1 MDIQYLKTEGERF
14 SSIIYVDSAKR
25 NRVFFPDPQKYEVVF
40 NEPFR
45 NVFSVQVLDASIP
58 RTHYNVDNHNNVLCY
73 SVNETEFTVTLAI
86 GDYTDVELVEAIN
99 AQLVGITID
108 FLSSPSD
115 RRKQFVFISETA
127 FCIKPFKTTMR
138 ELIGI
143 DQGFETRLDS
153 VDDPANYQVTVVND
167 TIGNDAGV
175 RATVASADVVFYQR
189 FSISESGKMG
199 TLEFNM
205 YKNDS
210 DLLNTN
216 DFDLRA
222 RVIRLSNEATMAEA
236 QVHSSAFDDRVVL
249 SNWTHNGHLTTGQ
262 YVVVISTV
270 NATHVHYSVPVDIV
284 SNDTQQLY
292 VRQGVSAD
300 FDLDA
305 FLGNQENTVN
315 KYGSPQTV
323 EDLYFGITTDTVGVN
338 MGLNCRLTT
347 LREVHSLV
355 PRGIYNLLGDRYI
368 ILRCK
373 EIENHIMSSIKSFNA
388 VNSETNSLEE
398 RQYDTGIAKF
408 KMSVV
413 GFREERFDF
422 NTLPPQEFHPIG
434 KLTSLSL
441 SFENQ
446 DGREYDFKGVNHTIT
461 LAINYYK
468 PINKLFQRPTKN

>member
-58 RTHYNVDNHNNVLCY
+58 RTHYNVDPYNNVLCY
-73 SVNETEFTVTLAI
+73 NVNDIDFVVTLDI

-99 AQLVGITID
+99 AQLVGITVD

-115 RRKQFVFISETA
+115 RRKQFVFLSENP

-138 ELIGI
+138 ELIGL
-143 DQGFETRLDS
+143 DQGFQSEINS
-153 VDDPANYQVTVVND
+153 VDDPANYQVSLVND
-167 TIGNDAGV
+167 TLGNAGV
-175 RATVASADVVFYQR
+175 RATVDSADVVFYQR
-189 FSISESGKMG
+189 FSVSESGKVG

-205 YKNDS
+205 YKNDT
-210 DLLNTN
+210 DLLQTN
-216 DFDLRA
+216 DFDLRV
-222 RVIRLSNEATMAEA
+222 RVIRLSNQTTVAEA
-236 QVHSSAFDDRVVL
+236 QVHSSAFTDRVVL
-249 SNWTHNGHLTTGQ
+249 SDWIHSNQFLAGQ
-262 YVVVISTV
+262 EYVFVISTV
-270 NATHVHYSVPVDIV
+270 NANYVHYDLSVDIV

-292 VRQGVSAD
+292 VQQDVSLD
-300 FDLDA
+300 FDLNA
-305 FLGNQENTVN
+305 FLNGQENTVN

-323 EDLYFGITTDTVGVN
+323 EDVYFGITTDTVGVN
-338 MGLNCRLTT
+338 MGLNFRLTT
-347 LREVHSLV
+347 LRELHSLV
-355 PRGIYNLLGDRYI
+355 PPGIYNLLGDRYI

-388 VNSETNSLEE
+388 VNPETNSLEE

-434 KLTSLSL
+434 KLTSLTF

-461 LAINYYK
+461 LAINHYK

>member
-25 NRVFFPDPQKYEVVF
+25 NRVFFPDPQRYEVVF

-73 SVNETEFTVTLAI
+73 SVNETEFIVTLPI

-99 AQLVGITID
+99 AQLVGITVD

-115 RRKQFVFISETA
+115 RRKQFIFLSENP

-138 ELIGI
+138 ELIGL
-143 DQGFETRLDS
+143 DQGFQSQINS
-153 VDDPANYQVTVVND
+153 VDDPANYQVSLVND
-167 TIGNDAGV
+167 TLGNAGV
-175 RATVASADVVFYQR
+175 RAAVADANTVFYQR
-189 FSISESGKMG
+189 FSVSETGKIG
-199 TLEFNM
+199 TLEFNI
-205 YKNDS
+205 YKNDT

-216 DFDLRA
+216 DFDLRV
-222 RVIRLSNEATMAEA
+222 RVIRNANTSSNNTTIAEA
-236 QVHSSAFDDRVVL
+236 QVHSSTFADRVVL
-249 SNWTHNGHLTTGQ
+249 SDWVHSGQLLAGQQ
-262 YVVVISTV
+262 YVFVVSTV
-270 NATHVHYSVPVDIV
+270 NANYVHYDLSVDIV

-292 VRQGVSAD
+292 VQQDVSLD
-300 FDLDA
+300 FDLNA
-305 FLGNQENTVN
+305 FLNNQENIVN
-315 KYGSPQTV
+315 KYGSPSV

-338 MGLNCRLTT
+338 MGLNYRLTT
-347 LREVHSLV
+347 LREVHSLI
-355 PRGIYNLLGDRYI
+355 PPGIYNLLGDRYI

-388 VNSETNSLEE
+388 VNPETNSLEE
-398 RQYDTGIAKF
+398 RQYETGIAKF

-461 LAINYYK
+461 LAINHYK
-468 PINKLFQRPTKN
+468 PINKLFQKN

>member
-1 MDIQYLKTEGERF
+1 MDIQYLKSEGERF

-25 NRVFFPDPQKYEVVF
+25 NRVFFPTPQQYEVVF

-73 SVNETEFTVTLAI
+73 SVSDKEFTATLDI

-99 AQLVGITID
+99 AQMVNITVD

-115 RRKQFVFISETA
+115 RRKQLLFLSESP

-138 ELIGI
+138 ELIGL
-143 DQGFETRLDS
+143 DQGFASQIDS
-153 VDDPANYQVTVVND
+153 VNDPANYRVSLVND
-167 TIGNDAGV
+167 TLGNTGV
-175 RATVASADVVFYQR
+175 RATVTDAHMVFYQR
-189 FSISESGKMG
+189 FSVSETGKIG
-199 TLEFNM
+199 TLEFNI
-205 YKNDS
+205 YKNDT

-216 DFDLRA
+216 DFDLRV
-222 RVIRLSNEATMAEA
+222 RVVRLSNQTTVAETQA
-236 QVHSSAFDDRVVL
+236 HSSTFADRVVL
-249 SNWTHNGHLTTGQ
+249 SDWVHSNQLLAGQQ
-262 YVVVISTV
+262 YVFVISTV
-270 NATHVHYSVPVDIV
+270 NANYVHYELSVDIV

-292 VRQGVSAD
+292 FKQGVSAE
-300 FDLDA
+300 FDLNA
-305 FLGNQENTVN
+305 FFSQENTIN
-315 KYGSPQTV
+315 KYSQQQQTV
-323 EDLYFGITTDTVGVN
+323 EDVYFGITTDTVGVN
-338 MGLNCRLTT
+338 MGLNCRVTT
-347 LREVHSLV
+347 LRELHSLV
-355 PRGIYNLLGDRYI
+355 PPGIYNLLGDRYI

-373 EIENHIMSSIKSFNA
+373 EIENHLMSSIKSFNA
-388 VNSETNSLEE
+388 VNPETNSMEE
-398 RQYDTGIAKF
+398 KQYDTGIAKF

-434 KLTSLSL
+434 KLTSLTF

-461 LAINYYK
+461 LAINHYK
-468 PINKLFQRPTKN
+468 PINKLFQKN